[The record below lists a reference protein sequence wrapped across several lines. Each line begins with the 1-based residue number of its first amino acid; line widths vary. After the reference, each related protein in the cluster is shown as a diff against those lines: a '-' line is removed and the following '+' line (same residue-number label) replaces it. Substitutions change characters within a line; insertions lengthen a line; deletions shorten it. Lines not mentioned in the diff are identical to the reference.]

1 MSIHQMF
8 DLTFSPQENNTIDH
22 IARFWE
28 PRVRDFAPSV
38 YLDHYTNT
46 KAICDEIAEIKR
58 QRIQYKKSMTKEQR
72 REEKAYRRRF
82 ENEHINPTLI
92 HEGLKAFAADCYE
105 PLDHRDNGIIQLE
118 WRRDHL
124 PPAHDPISYE

>member
-8 DLTFSPQENNTIDH
+8 DLTFSPQEKNTIDH

-28 PRVRDFAPSV
+28 PRVRDFAPSI

-58 QRIQYKKSMTKEQR
+58 HYSNYFKGISHMKEYRMKLVTSFNLQEIYDTLDYIQD
-72 REEKAYRRRF
+72 
-82 ENEHINPTLI
+82 H
-92 HEGLKAFAADCYE
+92 ADE
-105 PLDHRDNGIIQLE
+105 FTFI
-118 WRRDHL
+118 
-124 PPAHDPISYE
+124 

>member
-8 DLTFSPQENNTIDH
+8 DLTFSQEKVTIDH

-38 YLDHYTNT
+38 YLDHYT

-58 QRIQYKKSMTKEQR
+58 QRLQYKKAISKEER
-72 REEKAYRRRF
+72 REEKAYQRRF
-82 ENEHINPTLI
+82 VNEHINPTLI
-92 HEGLKAFAADCYE
+92 QEGFKAFAADCYE
-105 PLDHRDNGIIQLE
+105 PLDRRDNGIIQLE

-124 PPAHDPISYE
+124 LHMYLMNKNL

>member
-1 MSIHQMF
+1 MTSTPTPTFDMFSSQQKDTIHHILKHWNLHEH
-8 DLTFSPQENNTIDH
+8 DLPL
-22 IARFWE
+22 
-28 PRVRDFAPSV
+28 

-58 QRIQYKKSMTKEQR
+58 QRIQYKKSMTKEER
-72 REEKAYRRRF
+72 RECKAYRRRF

-92 HEGLKAFAADCYE
+92 EEGLKAFAADCYE
-105 PLDHRDNGIIQLE
+105 PLDRRDNGIIQLE

-124 PPAHDPISYE
+124 PPAPVSYE